1 MGVAGNETYFTGTIR
16 PLHLS
21 ASQFDPTDTYV
32 TTITN
37 LRNSY
42 FNEEKARFRMFVRPR
57 NWNPNIYNKSTT
69 AIQNTIVNSASYRVY
84 RTIDDLDVVAYGTG
98 SQNNNLRHTH
108 LSYDSQG
115 NYFDIDMSL
124 LETGYSYALK
134 FAYYNDSIS
143 SWVEQPEIFKFR
155 VET

>member
-1 MGVAGNETYFTGTIR
+1 
-16 PLHLS
+16 
-21 ASQFDPTDTYV
+21 
-32 TTITN
+32 
-37 LRNSY
+37 
-42 FNEEKARFRMFVRPR
+42 MFVRPR